1 MRYCT
6 LGKTGLRVS
15 EVGIGGI
22 PIQRADVGAACDLMA
37 AAAEQGINFLDS
49 ARAYSVSEEYLGQAI
64 EPMREK
70 FIIATKSGARTR
82 EAMERDIALSLR
94 NFRTDHIELY
104 QLHNPGP
111 DAFDQITAPGGALE
125 ALLEARS
132 AGKIGH
138 IGITLHSLELFEKVL
153 ELDWVETIMFP
164 YNIVETQAEHLLA
177 RCSERNIGF
186 ICMKPMTGGALDDGS
201 LAMRFLSQ
209 NRHISVVIPGVSG
222 VEELQQDVHA
232 YGDKSPLTAAEQE
245 KIASIRS
252 ELGTSFCRR
261 CNYCAPCT
269 AGISIYSVFL
279 FDGYLTRYHLDDW
292 ARLRY
297 DALEHKASECVQCGV
312 CETRCPYDLPI
323 RKMMRDAAAHFGQ

>member
-1 MRYCT
+1 MHYRT
-6 LGKTGLRVS
+6 LGKTGLRIS

-22 PIQRADVGAACDLMA
+22 PIQRADVQDACALMT
-37 AAAEQGINFLDS
+37 AAAELGINFLDS

-64 EPMREK
+64 APMREQ

-94 NFRTDHIELY
+94 NFRTDYIELY
-104 QLHNPGP
+104 QLHNPTAE
-111 DAFDQITAPGGALE
+111 AFAQITAPGGALE
-125 ALLEARS
+125 ALFAARDD
-132 AGKIGH
+132 GKIGH

-164 YNIVETQAEHLLA
+164 YNIVETQAEHLLQ
-177 RCSERNIGF
+177 RCTGKNIGF
-186 ICMKPMTGGALDDGS
+186 ICMKPMAGGALDDGN
-201 LAMRFLSQ
+201 LAMRFLAQ
-209 NRHISVVIPGVSG
+209 NGHISVVIPGVSG
-222 VEELQQDVHA
+222 AEELRQDVLA
-232 YGDKSPLTAAEQE
+232 YANKAPLTATEQE
-245 KIASIRS
+245 KIAAIRA
-252 ELGTSFCRR
+252 ELGTNFCRR

-312 CETRCPYDLPI
+312 CETRCPYGLPI
-323 RKMMRDAAAHFGQ
+323 RQMMKDAAARFGK